1 MRRTGHA
8 DERDDRSLVTAAQ
21 GGDRAALDLLLR
33 RHYDRVH
40 AVCRR
45 MLHHDQ
51 DAADATQEVLLSAVR
66 GLARFDGSAAFGT
79 WIYRIA
85 VNACLDEIRRRS
97 RRPTAPLEAL
107 EGSPDLLLSGDH
119 RDVPFDRTVVDHLS
133 LTSALAELPEEF
145 RVAVVLRDVADL
157 DYAEIAATLDVP
169 IGTVRSRIARGRAML
184 ARSLGAAGIGADS
197 SDAPELRVGNQTDP
211 ADRPK
216 GQP

>member
-8 DERDDRSLVTAAQ
+8 SDERDDRALVTAAQ
-21 GGDRAALDLLLR
+21 GGDRDALETLLR

-51 DAADATQEVLLSAVR
+51 DAADATQEALLSAVR
-66 GLARFDGSAAFGT
+66 GLGRFDGSAAFGT

-85 VNACLDEIRRRS
+85 VNACLDEMRRRG

-107 EGSPDLLLSGDH
+107 DAMPDLLLSGDH
-119 RDVPFDRTVVDHLS
+119 RDAPFDLTVVNHLE
-133 LTSALAELPEEF
+133 LQAALAQLPEEF
-145 RVAVVLRDVADL
+145 QTAVVLRDVVDL
-157 DYAEIAATLDVP
+157 DYAEIAATLDIP

-184 ARSLGAAGIGADS
+184 ARALS
-197 SDAPELRVGNQTDP
+197 STPDGLPDAGNQPGNQIRTTE
-211 ADRPK
+211 RPK
-216 GQP
+216 GQL